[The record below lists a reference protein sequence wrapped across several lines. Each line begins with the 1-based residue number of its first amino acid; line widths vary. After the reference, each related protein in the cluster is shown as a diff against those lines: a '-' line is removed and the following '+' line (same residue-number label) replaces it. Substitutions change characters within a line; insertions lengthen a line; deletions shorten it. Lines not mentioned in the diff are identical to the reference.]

1 MDKEKSKVNLIS
13 WIKKTPSRLFK
24 SSRKK
29 NRLNLFIDQAPSQP
43 DRSKSCPCQQQ
54 TSKTSYAF
62 DNLAYG
68 SFVNNKH

>member
-13 WIKKTPSRLFK
+13 WIKKTP
-24 SSRKK
+24 
-29 NRLNLFIDQAPSQP
+29 NQAPSQP